1 MTEMRGLGILP
12 AVLVLYSC
20 LVLGCSD
27 AGNGAAG
34 NGGHSGTAGGS
45 DAGGHAGQAQAGA
58 GGSAG
63 VGPGGSG
70 GGARGGTGGAAGGAA
85 GCSGSPFF
93 CAAGSGISC
102 SDAGG
107 AFATCVS
114 GQWSCPGGLIPSS
127 QCKCTGAPP
136 PGCSCGSSGW
146 VCSTPDGGAGGSTG
160 GTGGGRSGGTGGAA
174 GQGGGGAP
182 GCAALTTLQTCD
194 ARSDCHAVF
203 EDLGTCGC
211 GSPGCCAHFAR
222 CADGDRASCTPA
234 ALLCKAAQ
242 PFCEQP
248 YVVGYVGSCYE
259 GCVRA
264 SECMGAGGSGGGAG
278 AGGTGGGGAGGRAGA
293 GGGGGST
300 SCNADPSVCGPSG
313 VCLRK
318 QVIGGVCLFADGGC
332 QPGYSAAGQCC
343 VMDPV
348 YTCVP
353 RPSSCTGDVT
363 CTCAASTL
371 CAGGYTC
378 MSSRAGEIAC
388 TLLAP

>member
-1 MTEMRGLGILP
+1 MRRSVGPDRRVAQSRIVGSTQKTEGSIARGPRIPGRLDALSVARHLLHGTAMTAMRGLGIFFL
-12 AVLVLYSC
+12 AVLALGSC

-27 AGNGAAG
+27 DGNGAAG
-34 NGGHSGTAGGS
+34 TGGHPGTAGGS
-45 DAGGHAGQAQAGA
+45 AAGGHGGQAPGGIGGSAGGGPGGSAGAGRGGSAGGGPGGSAGGVAGA
-58 GGSAG
+58 GGATAG
-63 VGPGGSG
+63 RG
-70 GGARGGTGGAAGGAA
+70 GGG
-85 GCSGSPFF
+85 
-93 CAAGSGISC
+93 
-102 SDAGG
+102 
-107 AFATCVS
+107 
-114 GQWSCPGGLIPSS
+114 
-127 QCKCTGAPP
+127 
-136 PGCSCGSSGW
+136 
-146 VCSTPDGGAGGSTG
+146 
-160 GTGGGRSGGTGGAA
+160 SGGTGGTA
-174 GQGGGGAP
+174 GQGGGGGGGGASA
-182 GCAALTTLQTCD
+182 CAALTTLQACD
-194 ARSDCHAVF
+194 ARTDCHAVF
-203 EDLGTCGC
+203 DDPGTCGC

-278 AGGTGGGGAGGRAGA
+278 AGGSGGGAGGRGGA

-378 MSSRAGEIAC
+378 MSPKTGEIAC